1 MKYVIS
7 LMLVLVLFSGT
18 LALFGYNIGTSYST
32 AMGVLDSFVDRYY
45 KSAVKPLASV
55 IKFVTN
61 DNLTVSSFY
70 VRDDFDTEFLSD
82 EPAFDNVEYM
92 VLLPTSWD
100 LIVQNSDM
108 LNYICKDAFGFKFT
122 SRYSLDFKFFLAFD
136 IYGRFLHVIIL
147 YQDEVSYSDSYSYFD
162 LSYFL
167 PYSGICE
174 AVVQEDFY
182 SSDKDKTPEERIT
195 RYRLYA
201 EKRGSLLDGRNSYN
215 D

>member
-18 LALFGYNIGTSYST
+18 LALFGYNIGASYGT
-32 AMGVLDSFVDRYY
+32 AMGTLNSFVNKYY
-45 KSAVKPLASV
+45 NTAVKPVASF
-55 IKFVTN
+55 IKFVTR
-61 DNLTVSSFY
+61 DDLIVSSFY
-70 VRDDFDTEFLSD
+70 VRDDFDSDFLSD

-92 VLLPTSWD
+92 VLLPTTWD
-100 LIVQNSDM
+100 LIVQNHEM
-108 LNYICKDAFGFKFT
+108 LNYICKDAYGFKFT

-136 IYGRFLHVIIL
+136 SNGRFLHVVIL
-147 YQDEVSYSDSYSYFD
+147 YKEEVSYSDSYSYFD
-162 LSYFL
+162 FSYFL

-174 AVVQEDFY
+174 VVVQEDHY

-201 EKRGSLLDGRNSYN
+201 EKRGSLLDGRLSYN